1 MSYCDLNIKNWL
13 VENKPT
19 IYNESIRRIISLL
32 LDRIIRDVMHE
43 HRGRRPGLH
52 G

>member
-1 MSYCDLNIKNWL
+1 MSYRDFNIKAWL
-13 VENKPT
+13 DEYKPT

-43 HRGRRPGLH
+43 RGRGGGLH

>member
-1 MSYCDLNIKNWL
+1 MSYCDLNIKAWL
-13 VENKPT
+13 DEYKPT

-43 HRGRRPGLH
+43 RRGDGAGLY